1 MKWGDFGDFTLCGDL
16 GFLEGFYKAISHVNA
31 FVVILWWKC
40 SGNCL
45 VSCVF
50 DTAWVILESKKS
62 IKSPQDKTS
71 LKLSPIFAVVFS
83 AGDRD
88 GISYCPLPVCRK
100 QSGSWGSSWSRV

>member
-71 LKLSPIFAVVFS
+71 LKLSPIFAVVYS